1 MRTTSTQAKA
11 ARIKAE
17 GALATAEA
25 VDDVAEVKME
35 ELSGILL
42 RKPRCGVMRRCKR
55 GTGEIGAG
63 PVFQEY
69 VVGLPLSAFGHALCG
84 SESGSRAYSRI
95 VVQAPGRRSR
105 VP

>member
-63 PVFQEY
+63 PVFQEPRILWCFFGVQCSVLY
-69 VVGLPLSAFGHALCG
+69 IDVLSNTRVVSGLYAGTD
-84 SESGSRAYSRI
+84 
-95 VVQAPGRRSR
+95 
-105 VP
+105 